1 MDFVNAIILLLN
13 YIFIPALTYGS
24 QLALGAIFVTL
35 IYGILRFANFATG
48 DMMSFG
54 TMATILFTWY
64 FQSLG
69 VSLGVLPTALLAI
82 PFGIIFMILYM
93 LLIDKFVFKYYR
105 HQKSPPVQFAMVSIG
120 VMFVTQ
126 AVVRIIIGPADR
138 RFFDGEKF
146 IIKAREFKEMTGLNE
161 GLALKSTQVITIFVT
176 IVLVSLLFW
185 FLNRTKTGKSMKAYS
200 DNEDLALLSGI
211 DPKKIVLVTWVI
223 AGILAT
229 IGGALY
235 GLDKSFKPFTYFN
248 NMLPI
253 FAAAIVGGIGNPFGA
268 FLGGYVI
275 AFSEIVIAIIKH
287 EDWLT
292 RGVKNVIGLKRP
304 APYEVDLQTT
314 DWFINLVEKFNSGKL
329 SVIENLADRQAALN
343 QLVIEG
349 SSVFVKLCY
358 SGLFLVVVIILLI
371 LTQKALYSP
380 WGRMMRAIRDNE
392 EAANA
397 MGKNVV
403 KQHLLIFIL
412 GSAIVGIAGAM
423 LVTQDGLFTPGSYR
437 PMRYTFLIWVMVIV
451 GGSGN
456 NFGAILGGFVVWFL
470 WIEAAPISLFLINF
484 FTAGIPETNAL
495 KAHLIESVPYF
506 RFLLM
511 GLGLLFIM
519 RYRPKGILPEKIE
532 IK

>member
-1 MDFVNAIILLLN
+1 MDLINAIILLLN
-13 YIFIPALTYGS
+13 YIFIPGLTYGS

-54 TMATILFTWY
+54 TMMTILFTWY

-69 VSLGVLPTALLAI
+69 ISLGVLPTALIAL
-82 PFGIIFMILYM
+82 PFGIFFMILYM
-93 LLIDKFVFKYYR
+93 LTIDKFVFKYYR
-105 HQKSPPVQFAMVSIG
+105 TQKSPPVQFAMVSIG

-126 AVVRIIIGPADR
+126 AVVRIIIGPGDR

-185 FLNRTKTGKSMKAYS
+185 FLNKTKTGKSMKAYS

-275 AFSEIVIAIIKH
+275 AFSEIL
-287 EDWLT
+287 LT
-292 RGVKNVIGLKRP
+292 YAYK
-304 APYEVDLQTT
+304 
-314 DWFINLVEKFNSGKL
+314 KF
-329 SVIENLADRQAALN
+329 
-343 QLVIEG
+343 
-349 SSVFVKLCY
+349 FMY
-358 SGLFLVVVIILLI
+358 
-371 LTQKALYSP
+371 
-380 WGRMMRAIRDNE
+380 
-392 EAANA
+392 
-397 MGKNVV
+397 
-403 KQHLLIFIL
+403 
-412 GSAIVGIAGAM
+412 
-423 LVTQDGLFTPGSYR
+423 
-437 PMRYTFLIWVMVIV
+437 
-451 GGSGN
+451 
-456 NFGAILGGFVVWFL
+456 
-470 WIEAAPISLFLINF
+470 
-484 FTAGIPETNAL
+484 
-495 KAHLIESVPYF
+495 
-506 RFLLM
+506 
-511 GLGLLFIM
+511 
-519 RYRPKGILPEKIE
+519 ILPESMEPEGLIQLLSTDYKFAVSFSILVIVLLYRPSGIFKGKVLWEKI
-532 IK
+532 